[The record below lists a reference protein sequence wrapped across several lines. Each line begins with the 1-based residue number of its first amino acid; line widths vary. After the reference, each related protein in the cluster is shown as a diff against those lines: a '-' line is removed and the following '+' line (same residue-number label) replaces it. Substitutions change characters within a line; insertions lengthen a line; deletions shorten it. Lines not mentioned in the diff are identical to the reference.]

1 MLFFF
6 FLNNSFNDN
15 SNKNGCHVINTY
27 YQPGLHQSNLY
38 MLFLPYN
45 YLELHII
52 YYYPDLIYEELG
64 PETFKYPAQV
74 TQAAGN

>member
-1 MLFFF
+1 
-6 FLNNSFNDN
+6 
-15 SNKNGCHVINTY
+15 
-27 YQPGLHQSNLY
+27 
-38 MLFLPYN
+38 MLFLPHN
-45 YLELHII
+45 YLELHTI